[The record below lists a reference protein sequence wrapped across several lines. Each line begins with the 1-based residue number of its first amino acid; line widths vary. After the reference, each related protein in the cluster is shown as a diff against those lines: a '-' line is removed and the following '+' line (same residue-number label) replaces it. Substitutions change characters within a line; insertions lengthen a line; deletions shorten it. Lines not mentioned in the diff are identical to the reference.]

1 MHFSPFTI
9 KKHLML
15 DCIMCLQEETMR
27 LRISY
32 IIILFYM
39 KRLKYYKCNGY
50 TFTFLTCRIKVY
62 NYCVNV
68 TLTVAINKHSDRIQ
82 PTVVDEVFPWGGS
95 YKTSCPLFAFTNLAV
110 GTSIFYV
117 QSVILAF
124 DFIESKNG
132 DICLFLLYICVDID
146 NFQLLIS
153 VFCVL

>member
-1 MHFSPFTI
+1 
-9 KKHLML
+9 
-15 DCIMCLQEETMR
+15 MCLQEETMR
-27 LRISY
+27 LRISH

-68 TLTVAINKHSDRIQ
+68 TSTVAINKHSDRIQ
-82 PTVVDEVFPWGGS
+82 PTVVDEVFPWEEV
-95 YKTSCPLFAFTNLAV
+95 TSHPLLAFTNLAV

-124 DFIESKNG
+124 DFTESKNG
-132 DICLFLLYICVDID
+132 NICLCGYLSC
-146 NFQLLIS
+146 
-153 VFCVL
+153 